1 MAPKPLTLFVCIAT
15 ASSRFFQAGAER
27 PQASSPVEISSR
39 KGPTAQFLANAA
51 MVCMAPVCMDRLLGQ
66 PAARITVAL
75 LSAWLLWQVFGLGG
89 QLVSPAG
96 QPTKGACSVK
106 FSPHKG
112 LASFSPQDLC
122 MLPSYVWQLCR
133 RIVQR
138 RRLYVHAI
146 LAYLDG
152 ILSYRVGSP
161 SASDVRRATCDPGS
175 HGLHDFHEALPMGF
189 LMPLQV
195 AACRTQPEVS
205 VMLQRLLADRLW
217 ELENPQPAL
226 ESVPED
232 EYVMWN
238 PQLDDPLA

>member
-15 ASSRFFQAGAER
+15 ASNRFFQAGAER
-27 PQASSPVEISSR
+27 PQAGSLPEISCR
-39 KGPTAQFLANAA
+39 KVPTAQFLGNAA

-66 PAARITVAL
+66 PAARIIVAL
-75 LSAWLLWQVFGLGG
+75 LSAWFLWQVFGRGS
-89 QLVSPAG
+89 QPVSPAG
-96 QPTKGACSVK
+96 QPTKGACSAK
-106 FSPHKG
+106 LSPHKG

-122 MLPSYVWQLCR
+122 MLPAYFWQLCR

-138 RRLYVHAI
+138 RRLYIHAVR
-146 LAYLDG
+146 AYLDG

-161 SASDVRRATCDPGS
+161 SAGEVRRATSDAGS

-232 EYVMWN
+232 EYLMWN